1 MYQLTFTMIIQTPE
15 QIQFFSDVCNT
26 FRRVE
31 NIENKNIVLRGDSNA
46 FLKPTFE
53 GRGSSSI
60 IKRSVATLIQRKEK
74 SNLCVILH
82 HAAGLIQNYK
92 TTLFLID
99 QSLLPFF
106 SSKPKGQEPK
116 EEMVYVNLP
125 NRQLQ

>member
-31 NIENKNIVLRGDSNA
+31 NIENKNIVLQGDSNA

-82 HAAGLIQNYK
+82 HAAGVIQ
-92 TTLFLID
+92 
-99 QSLLPFF
+99 SC
-106 SSKPKGQEPK
+106 
-116 EEMVYVNLP
+116 
-125 NRQLQ
+125 